1 MPTNSTTDSTRILT
15 PEEKQRNLDIK
26 NRDRSSTLDAEMNIR
41 SLSRM
46 DEEFYGNAQN
56 AISSI
61 GNLPAT
67 RDRLSII
74 VDEFRNSVLLKELEK
89 EQNFLNQNM
98 NVVAQNFENDF
109 PQQITELGKE
119 MLRIMKS
126 LGYNHGASS
135 NFILNLFKPLYET
148 YMQEISMSNAND
160 ETRQIVPQALKNLY
174 FKKQSSLQEKQA
186 VIKLSYFLRT
196 KGLKPPFK
204 IKSLFF

>member
-160 ETRQIVPQALKNLY
+160 ETRQIVPQALKN
-174 FKKQSSLQEKQA
+174 
-186 VIKLSYFLRT
+186 
-196 KGLKPPFK
+196 
-204 IKSLFF
+204 